1 MVVMFVKD
9 ITSVVYDELDS
20 KSIIVV
26 EIAAGRSKTN
36 GTETRR
42 VIPVR
47 GEEGMTSLMAITS
60 GLPGPNTRSI
70 VGVLRAFRADIR

>member
-1 MVVMFVKD
+1 MVVTFAKD
-9 ITSVVYDELDS
+9 ITSVVNEELDS
-20 KSIIVV
+20 KLIMVA

-36 GTETRR
+36 GKDTRR

-60 GLPGPNTRSI
+60 GLPGPNVRSI